1 MKIVNIIL
9 TSQNGGA
16 EQAFLDYA
24 SALKNLGHEILAVI
38 KDDAPYTDKVE
49 ELGIEVKKVKNTFS
63 YHDIFTSLSIKK
75 ILEEFDADATLSH
88 AGRSIVVT
96 RRAIK
101 KIKHKKIVEIAV
113 NHSMNVKRSIGAD
126 IILSVN
132 QPIFFK
138 TIDSGQSPDSSFSI
152 PNAISMKNAIET
164 TSKINLA
171 EKEVITIGVMGR
183 LDEAKGFIYAI
194 KALKELEGL
203 SDKKFKLKI
212 AGLGPQE
219 TELRELAN
227 TLDLKDKIEF
237 LGWIEDRKEF
247 FTSIDI
253 FCMTSKR
260 ETFGLVLLEAMKY
273 RTPIIS
279 TDADGPREILTNES
293 DSLIVNL
300 EPEKNIEENLA
311 KSIIRLTSETDLA
324 NLFIER
330 SFKKLKEKFSYASLE
345 NRLKYIVGSC
355 KKDS

>member
-1 MKIVNIIL
+1 MKIANIIL

-16 EQAFLDYA
+16 EQAFIDYA

-38 KDDAPYTDKVE
+38 KDDAPYADKIE
-49 ELGIEVKKVKNTFS
+49 GLGIEVKKVKNTFS
-63 YHDIFTSLSIKK
+63 YHDIFTSLAIKK
-75 ILEEFDADATLSH
+75 ILEEFDADATLAH
-88 AGRSIVVT
+88 AGRATIVT

-101 KIKHKKIVEIAV
+101 KIKHKKIIEIAV

-132 QPIFFK
+132 KPIFFK
-138 TIDSGQSPDSSFSI
+138 TIDSGQSPDASFSI
-152 PNAISMKNAIET
+152 PNAISLKNAIE
-164 TSKINLA
+164 IPPQVNLV
-171 EKEVITIGVMGR
+171 EKEVITIGILGR
-183 LDEAKGFIYAI
+183 LLEVKGFVYVI
-194 KALKELEGL
+194 KSLKALEGL
-203 SDKKFKLKI
+203 SDKRFKLKI

-219 TELRELAN
+219 TELRELTK
-227 TLDLKDKIEF
+227 TLNLEDKIEF
-237 LGWIEDRKEF
+237 LGWIQDREGF

-253 FCMTSKR
+253 FCLPSKR

-279 TDADGPREILTNES
+279 TDADGPKEILTDES

-300 EPEKNIEENLA
+300 EPERDIEENLA
-311 KSIIRLTSETDLA
+311 KAVIRLTSEADLA
-324 NLFIER
+324 NLFIEN

-345 NRLKYIVGSC
+345 NRLKYIVGNC